1 MKLVAVLIPALC
13 FGTMR
18 RAAILSATGIASV
31 LLSALLVSRLPA
43 DPAAAALTEALI
55 ADPADEAR
63 LIAFHAGEVQA
74 FGGQKNIDHYNS
86 TPLQETMFMQRSG
99 RRRLFDHNILLRAL
113 YAGKVEH
120 KDQGPLGKL
129 FEKAVFI
136 DIGSAILFG
145 EGAPTVRDIYD
156 DALVAGHL
164 SLVVA
169 TDIDDP
175 SSEKTRYV
183 TIYRKKN
190 NLPFPVL
197 EIDMRMVYASQFSD
211 LLQKAEPG
219 VPAPSSPV
227 IFRTANSGPD
237 LFYSSVDMR
246 RHLRAAAQSCKDRN
260 VIYLFSKFVLFKPS
274 GLLAYQLIGEI
285 DPSVGIYH
293 SADVWLNIN
302 WATRTIQQAFYPN
315 KKYLRIL

>member
-1 MKLVAVLIPALC
+1 MRRNALSTAAASLAVLLMSASILIP
-13 FGTMR
+13 
-18 RAAILSATGIASV
+18 
-31 LLSALLVSRLPA
+31 RLHA
-43 DPAAAALTEALI
+43 DPASSERLI
-55 ADPADEAR
+55 DDPADEAR
-63 LIAFHAGEVQA
+63 LTAFHAGEVQT
-74 FGGQKNIDHYNS
+74 FGGQKNIDHYNT

-99 RRRLFDHNILLRAL
+99 RRRLYDHNILLRAV
-113 YAGKVEH
+113 YSGKVMHAEH
-120 KDQGPLGKL
+120 GSLGRL

-156 DALVAGHL
+156 DPLVAGHL
-164 SLVVA
+164 SGVVA

-197 EIDMRMVYASQFSD
+197 EIDMRMVHTAQFND
-211 LLQKAEPG
+211 LLEKAEP
-219 VPAPSSPV
+219 PALGTTSPV
-227 IFRTANSGPD
+227 IFRTANAGPD

-246 RHLRAAAQSCKDRN
+246 RHLRAAAESCKDRN
-260 VIYLFSKFVLFKPS
+260 VIYLFSKFVLFKAAGRVS
-274 GLLAYQLIGEI
+274 YQMIGEI

-302 WATRTIQQAFYPN
+302 WATRTIQQAFFPN
-315 KKYLRIL
+315 KKYLRIQ